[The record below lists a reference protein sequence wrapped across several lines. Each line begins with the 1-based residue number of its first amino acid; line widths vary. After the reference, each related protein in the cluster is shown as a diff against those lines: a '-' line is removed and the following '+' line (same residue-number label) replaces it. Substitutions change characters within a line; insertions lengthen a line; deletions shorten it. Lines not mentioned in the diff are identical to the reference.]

1 MFKNR
6 FGVDKT
12 WTGNDIDVLELLF
25 TETCIDNMSREA
37 MNILAEDYAGSTRFK
52 DRMKNFKVLRWK
64 TKGKKLTTKSCAGR
78 IPFDDMLN
86 DWMEIGLVSD
96 KVVDD
101 SLTIR
106 KYENAIEQDVTAKKA
121 RLEMAAKLCVDIAT
135 EDAIFNG
142 LKGPF
147 LHME

>member
-6 FGVDKT
+6 FGVDNT

-25 TETCIDNMSREA
+25 KDTCIDKMGRKA
-37 MNILAEDYAGSTRFK
+37 MNILAEDYAGSTRFT
-52 DRMKNFKVLRWK
+52 DRMRNFRVLRWK
-64 TKGKKLTTKSCAGR
+64 TKDNKLTTKSCAGR

-86 DWMEIGLVSD
+86 DWMEIGLVTD
-96 KVVDD
+96 KIVDD
-101 SLTIR
+101 SHIIK
-106 KYENAIEQDVTAKKA
+106 KYEDAIEQDVTAKRA

-142 LKGPF
+142 LRSK
-147 LHME
+147 